1 MGDVL
6 GYEMPHLHATIS
18 EQVATWKQGGYACE
32 EYPIIADILE
42 FQIIQTEPDA
52 PRESRYLRAAQ
63 IEALTTYWFLRLVKK
78 TPTMLD
84 LYKTAH
90 PSKAELRKALGLT
103 SDAIRDEIEEIGL
116 DAVLEKVRDEDDF
129 VKQHKLDSL
138 RETAALDYPSYILA
152 LTMGAGKTALIG
164 SIIATE
170 FAMALEYPEG
180 PFIQNALVF
189 APGLTIMRSLRQLAA
204 MPFDRILPPRFYKTF
219 AATVKLIF
227 TRDGDPDIP
236 VIRGD
241 SFNIV
246 VTNTE
251 KIRITKESVR
261 KGDLKGLFSE
271 SKADEAK
278 TDLANRRLQA
288 IASLP
293 HLAVFSDEAHH
304 TYGAGMEKSL
314 KRVRETINYLH
325 RQTNLI
331 AVINTTGT
339 PYLKRQPLLDVV
351 FWYGLSTGIK
361 DGILKSVAG
370 HIHAYTFDNQ
380 SLDDF
385 LAAVLDDFIKTY
397 GTVTLPTGHIAK
409 LALYF
414 PQVADL
420 KEARPLIEAKLMS
433 LGYPTDCVLAMT
445 NESSAAEKAAFERL
459 NDPDSRHRIIL
470 LVNIGTEGWYC
481 PSLFATALAREL
493 RSSNNFVLQAACR
506 CLRQV
511 PGNNHPASIYLTED
525 NRRTLDKELQE
536 TYNESLNDLNIAG
549 SQGKRAVIKLRKVK
563 IPPLVV
569 KQTISRVQRSTQPLA
584 PLVLTLPVAAADGT
598 LTRQSFDLA
607 STNTRGEILTASA
620 PSVTLSTAAESIDI
634 YTAATKLAAV
644 YRADFWTIKSQLAAL
659 YPEGE
664 VPENHLAALADQ
676 VEKSTSAYDIV
687 EEQIDVALALVK
699 PEGLDYD
706 SETDTYTAEITY
718 PVTREHLLLSWE
730 KCQSTNPQDFGFHYD
745 PYNFDSQPEAD
756 FFTTL
761 LHQLNLKPEDVED
774 FYFTGALTSSSK
786 TDFAIEYK
794 DTDGK
799 WRGYTPDFVLRRKDG
814 RCLIIE
820 VKSEQHEAGI
830 QEDLKRDA
838 SGQSPITHE
847 GIKAAAL
854 RRWTGLNTDRLKYEF
869 VFAGSSLRHGA
880 TDGAATFA
888 AT

>member
-1 MGDVL
+1 ML
-6 GYEMPHLHATIS
+6 HLHAIIAD
-18 EQVATWKQGGYACE
+18 QVAAWKQAGFPCE
-32 EYPIIADILE
+32 AFPVIADILE
-42 FQIIQTEPDA
+42 HQIIQAEPHL
-52 PRESRYLRAAQ
+52 PRESRYLRGAQ
-63 IEALTTYWFLRLVKK
+63 IEALTTYWYLRLVKQ

-84 LYKTAH
+84 LYQDTY
-90 PSKAELRKALGLT
+90 PSKSDLRKALGLT
-103 SDAIRDEIEEIGL
+103 SDSLRDIIENAGL
-116 DAVLEKVRDEDDF
+116 EGLLDKVRYDDAF
-129 VKQHKLDSL
+129 VAQHKLDSL
-138 RETAALDYPSYILA
+138 RETVALDYPSYILA

-164 SIIATE
+164 AIIASE

-180 PFIQNALVF
+180 LFVQNALVF
-189 APGLTIMRSLRQLAA
+189 APGLTIMRSLRQLASL
-204 MPFDRILPPRFYKTF
+204 PFDRILPPRFFKHF

-251 KIRITKESVR
+251 KIRITKETVR

-271 SKADEAK
+271 AKADEARSE
-278 TDLANRRLQA
+278 LANRRLQA

-325 RQTNLI
+325 RSTNLI

-351 FWYGLSTGIK
+351 FWYGLSTGIR

-370 HIHAYTFDNQ
+370 NIHAYTFDNQ

-385 LAAVLDDFIKTY
+385 LAAVLEDFLQTY
-397 GTVTLPTGHIAK
+397 GHVTLPAGHPAK

-420 KEARPLIEAKLMS
+420 REARPLIEAKLMA
-433 LGYPTDCVLAMT
+433 LGYPSDCVLAMT
-445 NESSAAEKAAFERL
+445 NESSTAEKAAFERL
-459 NDPDSRHRIIL
+459 NDPESRHRIIL
-470 LVNIGTEGWYC
+470 LVNIGTEGWDC

-511 PGNNHPASIYLTED
+511 PGNNHPASIYLTDD

-536 TYNESLNDLNIAG
+536 TYNESLNDLNLTG
-549 SQGKRAVIKLRKVK
+549 SQSLNATIRLRKVK
-563 IPPLVV
+563 IPPLLV
-569 KQTISRVQRSTQPLA
+569 KQTIRRVERSATPPA
-584 PLVLTLPVAAADGT
+584 PLQLRCPDSTGDGT
-598 LTRQSFDLA
+598 LTRQSFDLTSNSA
-607 STNTRGEILTASA
+607 RGGILTASA
-620 PSVTLSTAAESIDI
+620 PGVTHSTAAETLDI

-644 YRADFWTIKSQLAAL
+644 YRADFWLIKAQLAGL
-659 YPEGE
+659 YPAGE
-664 VPENHLAALADQ
+664 IPVNHLASLAGQ
-676 VEKSTSAYDIV
+676 VEQATSAYDII
-687 EEQIDVALALVK
+687 EEQVEVALALVK
-699 PEGLDYD
+699 PEGFERALADD
-706 SETDTYTAEITY
+706 GTETYTAEISY
-718 PVTREHLLLSWE
+718 PVTRAKLLLSWD
-730 KCQSTNPQDFGFHYD
+730 KYAASNPLDFGFHYD

-761 LHQLNLKPEDVED
+761 LHQLNLRPEEVED
-774 FYFTGALTSSSK
+774 LYFTGALTSPTK

-794 DTDGK
+794 DVDGK
-799 WRGYTPDFVLRRKDG
+799 WRSYTPDFILRRKDG

-820 VKSEQHEAGI
+820 IKDERHEAATA
-830 QEDLKRDA
+830 EDLKRDE

-847 GIKAAAL
+847 GIKAVAL
-854 RRWTGLNTDRLKYEF
+854 RRWTGLNPDRLKYEF
-869 VFAGSSLRHGA
+869 VYADSGLRPGA
-880 TDGAATFA
+880 TGEAATFA
-888 AT
+888 SAP

>member
-1 MGDVL
+1 
-6 GYEMPHLHATIS
+6 MPHLHALIA
-18 EQVATWKQGGYACE
+18 EQVTVWKTAGYPCE
-32 EYPIIADILE
+32 DFPIIADILE
-42 FQIIQTEPDA
+42 YQIVQTEPGA
-52 PRESRYLRAAQ
+52 PLESRYLRAAQ

-84 LYKTAH
+84 LYKATH

-103 SDAIRDEIEEIGL
+103 SDAIRDEIEETSL
-116 DAVLEKVRDEDDF
+116 DDVLEKVRTDDAF
-129 VKQHKLDSL
+129 VVEHRLDSL
-138 RETAALDYPSYILA
+138 RETVSLDYPSYILA

-170 FAMALEYPEG
+170 FCMALEYPEG
-180 PFIQNALVF
+180 PFVQNALVF

-251 KIRITKESVR
+251 KIRITKETVR

-271 SKADEAK
+271 SKAEEARSE
-278 TDLANRRLQA
+278 LANRRLQA

-331 AVINTTGT
+331 AVVNTTGT

-351 FWYGLSTGIK
+351 FWYGLSTGIR

-370 HIHAYTFDNQ
+370 HIHSYTFDNQ

-385 LAAVLDDFIKTY
+385 LAAVLDDFIANY
-397 GTVTLPTGHIAK
+397 GTVTLPAGHPAK

-420 KEARPLIEAKLMS
+420 KEARPLIETKLMT
-433 LGYPTDCVLAMT
+433 LGYPADCVLAMT

-459 NDPDSRHRIIL
+459 NDPESRHRIIL
-470 LVNIGTEGWYC
+470 LVNIGTEGWDC

-549 SQGKRAVIKLRKVK
+549 STGKRATIKLRKVK

-569 KQTISRVQRSTQPLA
+569 KQTVTRVQRSASPLP
-584 PLVLTLPVAAADGT
+584 PLVLSRPDEQAEGT
-598 LTRQSFDLA
+598 ITRQSFDL
-607 STNTRGEILTASA
+607 SPTSTRGEILTAS
-620 PSVTLSTAAESIDI
+620 SESETFSTAAETVDL

-644 YRADFWTIKSQLAAL
+644 YRSDVWTIKSQLAAI

-664 VPENHLAALADQ
+664 VPQTHLGALAQQ
-676 VEKSTSAYDIV
+676 VEKATSAYDTV
-687 EEQIDVALALVK
+687 EEHVDVALALVK
-699 PEGLDYD
+699 PEGFDYD

-730 KCQSTNPQDFGFHYD
+730 QCQSSNAHDFGFHYD

-774 FYFTGALTSSSK
+774 FYFTGALTSASK

-799 WRGYTPDFVLRRKDG
+799 WRTYTPDFVLRRKDG

-820 VKSEQHEAGI
+820 IKSEQHEASI
-830 QEDLKRDA
+830 NEDLKRA
-838 SGQSPITHE
+838 SAGEAAITHE
-847 GIKAAAL
+847 GIKAVAL
-854 RRWTGLNTDRLKYEF
+854 RRWTGLNADRLKYEF
-869 VFAGSSLRHGA
+869 VFAGTALRHGA
-880 TDGAATFA
+880 TDNAGSFA
-888 AT
+888 K

>member
-1 MGDVL
+1 MSA
-6 GYEMPHLHATIS
+6 HLHALLAKK
-18 EQVATWKQGGYACE
+18 VLAWKQAEYPCE
-32 EYPIIADILE
+32 EFPAIAEILE
-42 FQIIQTEPDA
+42 HQTTQTEPNG

-63 IEALTTYWFLRLVKK
+63 IEALTTYWYLRLVLK
-78 TPTMLD
+78 TPSMLD
-84 LYKTAH
+84 LYKEVH
-90 PSKAELRKALGLT
+90 SSKVELRKALGLT
-103 SDAIRDEIEEIGL
+103 SEAIREVVEDIGL
-116 DAVLEKVRDEDDF
+116 EGVLNKVRTDDAF
-129 VKQHKLDSL
+129 VKTHKLDSL
-138 RETAALDYPSYILA
+138 RETVALDYPSYILA

-170 FAMALEYPEG
+170 FCMALEYPEG
-180 PFIQNALVF
+180 PFVQNALVF

-251 KIRITKESVR
+251 KIRITKDSVR

-271 SKADEAK
+271 SKADEAR

-331 AVINTTGT
+331 AVVNTTGT

-361 DGILKSVAG
+361 DGILKPVAG
-370 HIHAYTFDNQ
+370 HIHSYKFDNQ

-385 LAAVLDDFIKTY
+385 LAAVLDDFLKTY
-397 GTVTLPTGHIAK
+397 GAVTLPTGHIAK

-420 KEARPLIEAKLMS
+420 KEARPLIEAKLMA

-459 NDPDSRHRIIL
+459 NDPESRHRIIL
-470 LVNIGTEGWYC
+470 LVNIGTEGWDC

-511 PGNNHPASIYLTED
+511 PGNVHPASIYLTED
-525 NRRTLDKELQE
+525 NRRTLDKELQD
-536 TYNESLNDLNIAG
+536 TYNESLNDLN
-549 SQGKRAVIKLRKVK
+549 RAPSESRTTRITLRKVK

-569 KQTISRVQRSTQPLA
+569 KQTVRRVERSNSPPA
-584 PLVLTLPVAAADGT
+584 ELVLTLPATAADGT
-598 LTRQSFDLA
+598 LTRQTFDLA
-607 STNTRGEILTASA
+607 TTSTRGEILTASGA
-620 PSVTLSTAAESIDI
+620 SVTLTTGAETTDL

-644 YRADFWTIKSQLAAL
+644 YRADFWAIKSQLTAL

-664 VPENHLAALADQ
+664 VPETHLAALAEQ
-676 VEKSTSAYDIV
+676 VEKATSAYDII
-687 EEQIDVALALVK
+687 EEQVDVALALVK
-699 PEGLDYD
+699 PEGFDYD
-706 SETDTYTAEITY
+706 SETDTYTAEISY
-718 PVTREHLLLSWE
+718 PVSHERLLLSWE
-730 KCQSTNPQDFGFHYD
+730 KCKADNAQNFGFHYEA
-745 PYNFDSQPEAD
+745 YNFDSQPEAD

-761 LHQLNLKPEDVED
+761 LHQLNLKPSEVED

-799 WRGYTPDFVLRRKDG
+799 WRRYTPDFVLRRKDG

-820 VKSEQHEAGI
+820 IKDERHEAAT
-830 QEDLKRDA
+830 QEDLKRDEA
-838 SGQSPITHE
+838 GQPAITHE
-847 GIKAAAL
+847 GIKAVAL
-854 RRWTGLNTDRLKYEF
+854 RRWTGLNADRLKYEF
-869 VFAGSSLRHGA
+869 VYAGSSLRHGA
-880 TDGAATFA
+880 TDAATTFA
-888 AT
+888 QPTDS

>member
-1 MGDVL
+1 MA
-6 GYEMPHLHATIS
+6 HLHALIA
-18 EQVATWKQGGYACE
+18 EQVTAWKEAGYPCE
-32 EYPIIADILE
+32 AFPVIAEILDHQTTQAEPGAPI
-42 FQIIQTEPDA
+42 
-52 PRESRYLRAAQ
+52 ESRYLRGAQ
-63 IEALTTYWFLRLVKK
+63 IQALTTYWFLRLVKQ

-84 LYKTAH
+84 LYQEIYPAK
-90 PSKAELRKALGLT
+90 SDLRKALGLT
-103 SDAIRDEIEEIGL
+103 SDAIRDVIEDIGL
-116 DAVLEKVRDEDDF
+116 EGLLEKVRQDDAF
-129 VKQHKLDSL
+129 VKKHKLESL

-180 PFIQNALVF
+180 PFVQNALVF
-189 APGLTIMRSLRQLAA
+189 APGLTIMRSLRQIAA
-204 MPFDRILPPRFYKTF
+204 MPFQHILPPRFYKTF

-251 KIRITKESVR
+251 KIRITKETVR

-271 SKADEAK
+271 SKADEAR

-331 AVINTTGT
+331 AVVNTTGT

-385 LAAVLDDFIKTY
+385 LAAVLDDFISTY
-397 GTVTLPTGHIAK
+397 GTVTLPTGHLAK

-420 KEARPLIEAKLMS
+420 KDARPLIEAKLME
-433 LGYPTDCVLAMT
+433 LGFPTDIVLTMT

-470 LVNIGTEGWYC
+470 LVNIGTEGWDC

-536 TYNESLNDLNIAG
+536 TYNESLNDLNLAG

-563 IPPLVV
+563 IPPLLV
-569 KQTISRVQRSTQPLA
+569 KQTISRVQRSAHPPA
-584 PLVLTLPVAAADGT
+584 ALTLTRPMVTAEGS
-598 LTRQSFDLA
+598 LTRQSFDLSA
-607 STNTRGEILTASA
+607 TSTRGEILTASA
-620 PSVTLSTAAESIDI
+620 PSLTLTTAAESIDL

-644 YRADFWTIKSQLAAL
+644 YRTDFWTLKSQLAAL
-659 YPEGE
+659 YPEGA
-664 VPENHLAALADQ
+664 VPESHLAALAHQ
-676 VEKSTSAYDIV
+676 VEKATSAYDIV
-687 EEQIDVALALVK
+687 QEQVEVALALVK
-699 PEGLDYD
+699 PEGFDYD
-706 SETDTYTAEITY
+706 STTDTYTAEITY
-718 PVTREHLLLSWE
+718 PVTRQHLLLSWE
-730 KCQSTNPQDFGFHYD
+730 KCQSANPHDFGFHYD

-756 FFTTL
+756 FFTGL
-761 LHQLNLKPEDVED
+761 LHQLNLTPDDVED
-774 FYFTGALTSSSK
+774 FYFTGALTSASK

-799 WRGYTPDFVLRRKDG
+799 WRSYTPDFVLRRKDG

-830 QEDLKRDA
+830 QEDLNRDA
-838 SGQSPITHE
+838 SGQPPITHE
-847 GIKAAAL
+847 GLKAAAL
-854 RRWTGLNTDRLKYEF
+854 RRWTHLNSDRLKYEF

-880 TDGAATFA
+880 TNAASVFA
-888 AT
+888 KSAAPA

>member
-1 MGDVL
+1 
-6 GYEMPHLHATIS
+6 MPHLHALIA
-18 EQVATWKQGGYACE
+18 EQVAVWKTAGYPCE
-32 EYPIIADILE
+32 EFPIIADLLE
-42 FQIIQTEPDA
+42 HQTVQAEPGA
-52 PRESRYLRAAQ
+52 PTESRYLRAAQ
-63 IEALTTYWFLRLVKK
+63 IEALTTYWYLRLVKG
-78 TPTMLD
+78 TPSMLD
-84 LYKTAH
+84 LYKSVYPAK
-90 PSKAELRKALGLT
+90 SELRKALGLT
-103 SDAIRDEIEEIGL
+103 SDAIRDVIEDIGL
-116 DAVLEKVRDEDDF
+116 EGLLAKVRDDDAF
-129 VKQHKLDSL
+129 VKEHKLDSL
-138 RETAALDYPSYILA
+138 RETVALDYPSYILA

-170 FAMALEYPEG
+170 FCMALEYPDG
-180 PFIQNALVF
+180 PFVQNALVF
-189 APGLTIMRSLRQLAA
+189 APGLTIMRSLRQLAG
-204 MPFDRILPPRFYKTF
+204 MPFDRILPPRFFKTF

-251 KIRITKESVR
+251 KIRITKETVR

-271 SKADEAK
+271 SKADEARSE
-278 TDLANRRLQA
+278 LANRRLQA

-325 RQTNLI
+325 RQTNLV
-331 AVINTTGT
+331 AVVNTTGT

-351 FWYGLSTGIK
+351 FWYGLSTGIR

-370 HIHAYTFDNQ
+370 HIHSYTFDNQ

-385 LAAVLDDFIKTY
+385 LAAVLDDFIANY
-397 GTVTLPTGHIAK
+397 GTVTLPAGHSAK

-420 KEARPLIEAKLMS
+420 KEARPLIETKLMS
-433 LGYPTDCVLAMT
+433 LGYPPDCVLAMT

-459 NDPDSRHRIIL
+459 SDPESRHRIIL
-470 LVNIGTEGWYC
+470 LVNIGTEGWDC

-511 PGNNHPASIYLTED
+511 PGNNYPASIYLTED

-549 SQGKRAVIKLRKVK
+549 STSKRATIKLRKVK
-563 IPPLVV
+563 IPPLVL
-569 KQTISRVQRSTQPLA
+569 KQTVTRVQRSASPLP
-584 PLVLTLPVAAADGT
+584 PLVLSRPDEQAEGT
-598 LTRQSFDLA
+598 ITRQSFDLS
-607 STNTRGEILTASA
+607 STSTRGEILTAS
-620 PSVTLSTAAESIDI
+620 SESETLSTAAETVDL
-634 YTAATKLAAV
+634 YTAATRLAAV
-644 YRADFWTIKSQLAAL
+644 YRSDVWTIKSQLAAI
-659 YPEGE
+659 YPEGV
-664 VPENHLAALADQ
+664 VPQTHLGSLAQQ
-676 VEKSTSAYDIV
+676 VEKATSAYDTV
-687 EEQIDVALALVK
+687 EEHVDVALALVK
-699 PEGLDYD
+699 PEGFDYD
-706 SETDTYTAEITY
+706 NETDTYTAEITY

-730 KCQSTNPQDFGFHYD
+730 HCQSSNAHDFGFHYA

-761 LHQLNLKPEDVED
+761 LHQLNLRPDDVEN
-774 FYFTGALTSSSK
+774 FYFTGALTSASK

-799 WRGYTPDFVLRRKDG
+799 WRSYTPDFVLRRKDG

-820 VKSEQHEAGI
+820 IKSEQHEASI
-830 QEDLKRDA
+830 NEDLNRA
-838 SGQSPITHE
+838 SAGEPPITHE
-847 GIKAAAL
+847 GIKAVAL
-854 RRWTGLNTDRLKYEF
+854 RRWTGLNADSLKYEF
-869 VFAGSSLRHGA
+869 VYAGVTLRPGA
-880 TDGAATFA
+880 TDTAIHYIH
-888 AT
+888 

>member
-1 MGDVL
+1 
-6 GYEMPHLHATIS
+6 MPHLHALIS
-18 EQVATWKQGGYACE
+18 DQVSAWKAGGFSCDEFPA
-32 EYPIIADILE
+32 IAEILE
-42 FQIIQTEPDA
+42 HQTTQTEPNG

-63 IEALTTYWFLRLVKK
+63 IEALTTYWYLRLVLK
-78 TPTMLD
+78 TPSMLD
-84 LYKTAH
+84 LYKAVH

-116 DAVLEKVRDEDDF
+116 EGVLTKVRTDDAF
-129 VKQHKLDSL
+129 VKTHKLDSL
-138 RETAALDYPSYILA
+138 RETVALDYPSYILA

-170 FAMALEYPEG
+170 FCMALEYPEG
-180 PFIQNALVF
+180 SFVQNALVF

-204 MPFDRILPPRFYKTF
+204 MPFDRILPPRYYKTF

-251 KIRITKESVR
+251 KIRITKDSVR

-271 SKADEAK
+271 SKADEAR

-325 RQTNLI
+325 ERTNLI
-331 AVINTTGT
+331 TVVNTTGT

-361 DGILKSVAG
+361 DGILKPVAG
-370 HIHAYTFDNQ
+370 HIHSYKFDNQ

-385 LAAVLDDFIKTY
+385 LAAVLKDFLATY
-397 GTVTLPTGHIAK
+397 GEVRLPTGHIAK

-420 KEARPLIEAKLMS
+420 KEARPLIETALMAH
-433 LGYPTDCVLAMT
+433 GYPTDCVLVMT

-459 NDPDSRHRIIL
+459 NDPESRHRIIL
-470 LVNIGTEGWYC
+470 LVNIGTEGWDC

-511 PGNNHPASIYLTED
+511 PGNIHPASIYLTED
-525 NRRTLDKELQE
+525 NRRTLDKELQD
-536 TYNESLNDLNIAG
+536 TYNESLNALNFAP
-549 SQGKRAVIKLRKVK
+549 SESRTARIKLRKVK

-569 KQTISRVQRSTQPLA
+569 KQTVRRVERSASPPA
-584 PLVLTLPVAAADGT
+584 ELVITLPAVAADGT
-598 LTRQSFDLA
+598 LTRQTFDL
-607 STNTRGEILTASA
+607 STTSTRGEILTASGA
-620 PSVTLSTAAESIDI
+620 SVTLTTGAETTDL

-644 YRADFWTIKSQLAAL
+644 YRADFWAIKSQLATL
-659 YPEGE
+659 YPDGE
-664 VPENHLAALADQ
+664 VPETHLAALAEQ
-676 VEKSTSAYDIV
+676 VEKATSAYDII
-687 EEQIDVALALVK
+687 EEQVDVALALVK
-699 PEGLDYD
+699 PDGFDYD
-706 SETDTYTAEITY
+706 SETDTYTAEISY

-730 KCQSTNPQDFGFHYD
+730 KCQGANASDFGFHYA
-745 PYNFDSQPEAD
+745 PYNFDSQPESD

-761 LHQLNLKPEDVED
+761 LHQLNLTPSEVED

-786 TDFAIEYK
+786 TDFSIEYK

-799 WRGYTPDFVLRRKDG
+799 WRSYTPDFVLRRKDG

-820 VKSEQHEAGI
+820 IKDERHEAAT
-830 QEDLKRDA
+830 QEDLKRDEA
-838 SGQSPITHE
+838 GQPAITHE
-847 GIKAAAL
+847 GIKAVAL
-854 RRWTGLNTDRLKYEF
+854 RRWTGLNADRLKYEF
-869 VFAGSSLRHGA
+869 VYAGTSLRHGA
-880 TDGAATFA
+880 TDTATNFA
-888 AT
+888 QPTAP

>member
-1 MGDVL
+1 
-6 GYEMPHLHATIS
+6 MPHLHAL
-18 EQVATWKQGGYACE
+18 
-32 EYPIIADILE
+32 IADQVSAWKKAGYPCDEFPVIADLLE
-42 FQIIQTEPDA
+42 HQTVQAEPGA
-52 PRESRYLRAAQ
+52 PTESRYLRAAQ
-63 IEALTTYWFLRLVKK
+63 IEALTTYWYLRLVKG
-78 TPTMLD
+78 TPSMLD
-84 LYKTAH
+84 LYKSVYPAK
-90 PSKAELRKALGLT
+90 SELRKALGLT
-103 SDAIRDEIEEIGL
+103 SDAIRDVIEDIGL
-116 DAVLEKVRDEDDF
+116 EGLLAKVRDDDAF
-129 VKQHKLDSL
+129 VKEHKLDSL
-138 RETAALDYPSYILA
+138 RETVALDYPSYILA

-170 FAMALEYPEG
+170 FCMALEYPDG
-180 PFIQNALVF
+180 PFVQNALVF
-189 APGLTIMRSLRQLAA
+189 APGLTIMRSLRQLAG
-204 MPFDRILPPRFYKTF
+204 MPFDRILPPRFFKTF

-251 KIRITKESVR
+251 KIRITKETVR

-271 SKADEAK
+271 SKADEARSE
-278 TDLANRRLQA
+278 LANRRLQA

-325 RQTNLI
+325 RQTNLV
-331 AVINTTGT
+331 AVVNTTGT

-351 FWYGLSTGIK
+351 FWYGLSTGIR

-385 LAAVLDDFIKTY
+385 LAAVLDDFIANY
-397 GTVTLPTGHIAK
+397 GNVTLPAGHPAK

-420 KEARPLIEAKLMS
+420 KEARPLIETKLMT
-433 LGYPTDCVLAMT
+433 LGYPADCVLAIT
-445 NESSAAEKAAFERL
+445 NESSAAEEAAFERL
-459 NDPDSRHRIIL
+459 NDPESRHRIIL
-470 LVNIGTEGWYC
+470 LVNIGTEGWDC

-536 TYNESLNDLNIAG
+536 TYNESLNDLNITG
-549 SQGKRAVIKLRKVK
+549 SSGKRATIRLRKVK
-563 IPPLVV
+563 IPALVV
-569 KQTISRVQRSTQPLA
+569 KQTVTRVQRSA
-584 PLVLTLPVAAADGT
+584 ATLPPLLLSRPDEKAEGT
-598 LTRQSFDLA
+598 ITRQSFDLTSA
-607 STNTRGEILTASA
+607 SANGGVLTASSA
-620 PSVTLSTAAESIDI
+620 SETFSTAAETVDL

-644 YRADFWTIKSQLAAL
+644 YRADAWTIKTQLAAL
-659 YPEGE
+659 YPDGG
-664 VPENHLAALADQ
+664 VPQAHLAALAEQ
-676 VEKSTSAYDIV
+676 VEKATSAYDTV
-687 EEQIDVALALVK
+687 EEQVEVALALVK
-699 PEGLDYD
+699 PEGFAYD
-706 SETDTYTAEITY
+706 SKTDTYTAEITY

-730 KCQSTNPQDFGFHYD
+730 TWQQENKHDFGFHYD

-761 LHQLNLKPEDVED
+761 LHQLNLTPDDVED

-794 DTDGK
+794 DIDGK
-799 WRGYTPDFVLRRKDG
+799 WRTYTPDFVLRRKDG

-820 VKSEQHEAGI
+820 IKSEQHEASI
-830 QEDLKRDA
+830 HEDLKRA
-838 SGQSPITHE
+838 SAGERAITHE
-847 GIKAAAL
+847 GIKAVAL
-854 RRWTGLNTDRLKYEF
+854 RRWTGLNADRLKYEF
-869 VFAGSSLRHGA
+869 VFAGSNLRPGA
-880 TDGAATFA
+880 TDNAQQFSCP
-888 AT
+888 

>member
-1 MGDVL
+1 MSS
-6 GYEMPHLHATIS
+6 HLHAIVA
-18 EQVATWKQGGYACE
+18 EQVTAWQNAGYPCE
-32 EYPIIADILE
+32 EFPVIADILE
-42 FQIIQTEPDA
+42 YQIIQAEPAA
-52 PRESRYLRAAQ
+52 PKESRYLRAAQ
-63 IEALTTYWFLRLVKK
+63 IESLTAYWYLRLVKK

-84 LYKTAH
+84 LYKDIYPAK
-90 PSKAELRKALGLT
+90 SDLRKALGLT
-103 SDAIRDEIEEIGL
+103 SDAIRDLIEDIGL
-116 DAVLEKVRDEDDF
+116 EGLLAKVRTDDDF

-138 RETAALDYPSYILA
+138 RETVALDYPSYILA

-170 FAMALEYPEG
+170 FVMALEYPDG

-251 KIRITKESVR
+251 KIRITKETVR
-261 KGDLKGLFSE
+261 KGDLPGFRSAA
-271 SKADEAK
+271 KAEEAR

-351 FWYGLSTGIK
+351 FWYGLSTGIR

-385 LAAVLDDFIKTY
+385 LAAVLDDFIGTY

-433 LGYPTDCVLAMT
+433 LGYTTDCVLAMT

-459 NDPDSRHRIIL
+459 NDPESRHRIIL
-470 LVNIGTEGWYC
+470 LVNIGTEGWDC

-569 KQTISRVQRSTQPLA
+569 KQTISRVQRSAQPLA
-584 PLVLTLPVAAADGT
+584 PLVLTLPIATADGT

-620 PSVTLSTAAESIDI
+620 PSVTLSTAAESIDL

-644 YRADFWTIKSQLAAL
+644 YRADFWTIKSQLASL

-664 VPENHLAALADQ
+664 VPENHLTALAEQ
-676 VEKSTSAYDIV
+676 VEKSTSAYDII
-687 EEQIDVALALVK
+687 EEQVDVALALVK
-699 PEGLDYD
+699 PEGFDYD

-730 KCQSTNPQDFGFHYD
+730 KCQSANASDFGFHYD

-761 LHQLNLKPEDVED
+761 LHQLNLKPDDVED

-799 WRGYTPDFVLRRKDG
+799 WRSYTPDFVLRRKDG

-820 VKSEQHEAGI
+820 VKSEQHEDGI
-830 QEDLKRDA
+830 EEDLKRDA
-838 SGQSPITHE
+838 SGESPITHE

-854 RRWTGLNTDRLKYEF
+854 RRWTGLNPKRLKYEF
-869 VFAGSSLRHGA
+869 VYAGTGLRPGA
-880 TDGAATFA
+880 TDEAATFA
-888 AT
+888 QSIASNS

>member
-1 MGDVL
+1 MSA
-6 GYEMPHLHATIS
+6 HLHALIAD
-18 EQVATWKQGGYACE
+18 QVKAWKQAGFPCE
-32 EYPIIADILE
+32 AFPVISDILE
-42 FQIIQTEPDA
+42 HQTIQTEPNA
-52 PRESRYLRAAQ
+52 PVESRYLRSAQ
-63 IEALTTYWFLRLVKK
+63 IEALTTYWYLRLVKN

-84 LYKTAH
+84 LYKATY
-90 PSKAELRKALGLT
+90 PSKSDLRKALGLT
-103 SDAIRDEIEEIGL
+103 SDAIRNVIEDIGL
-116 DAVLEKVRDEDDF
+116 DGLLARVRSDDAF
-129 VKQHKLDSL
+129 VKEHKLDSL
-138 RETAALDYPSYILA
+138 RETVALDYPSYILA

-189 APGLTIMRSLRQLAA
+189 APGLTIIRSLRQLAA
-204 MPFDRILPPRFYKTF
+204 MPFDRILPPRFFKHF

-251 KIRITKESVR
+251 KIRITKETVR

-271 SKADEAK
+271 AKADEARSE
-278 TDLANRRLQA
+278 LANRRLQA

-325 RQTNLI
+325 DRTNLI

-351 FWYGLSTGIK
+351 FWYGLSTGIR

-370 HIHAYTFDNQ
+370 HIHSYQFDNQ
-380 SLDDF
+380 RLDNF
-385 LAAVLDDFIKTY
+385 LAAVLDDFLANY
-397 GTVTLPTGHIAK
+397 GQVTLPTGHVAK

-433 LGYPTDCVLAMT
+433 LGYLTDCVLAMT
-445 NESSAAEKAAFERL
+445 NESTAAEKTAFDRL
-459 NDPDSRHRIIL
+459 NDSESRHRIIL
-470 LVNIGTEGWYC
+470 LVNIGTEGWDC

-525 NRRTLDKELQE
+525 NRRTLDKELQD
-536 TYNESLNDLNIAG
+536 TYNESLNDLNITG
-549 SQGKRAVIKLRKVK
+549 STGKRATIKLRKIK

-569 KQTISRVQRSTQPLA
+569 KQTVRRVERSAQPPAL
-584 PLVLTLPVAAADGT
+584 LI
-598 LTRQSFDLA
+598 LTRPDVTAEGKFTRQTFDLA
-607 STNTRGEILTASA
+607 STSTRGEVLTASA
-620 PSVTLSTAAESIDI
+620 PSVTLSTAAEGIDL

-644 YRADFWTIKSQLAAL
+644 YRADFWAIKAQLAAL
-659 YPEGE
+659 YPDGE
-664 VPENHLAALADQ
+664 VPDTHLAAIAQQ
-676 VEKSTSAYDIV
+676 VEISTSAYDII
-687 EEQIDVALALVK
+687 EEQVEVALALVK
-699 PEGLDYD
+699 PEGFDYD
-706 SETDTYTAEITY
+706 SATDTYTAEITY

-730 KCQSTNPQDFGFHYD
+730 KCQSANPHDFGFHYD

-756 FFTTL
+756 FFTGL

-774 FYFTGALTSSSK
+774 FYFTGALTSASK

-799 WRGYTPDFVLRRKDG
+799 WRSYTPDFVLRRKDG

-830 QEDLKRDA
+830 LEDLKRDA
-838 SGQSPITHE
+838 SGQPPITHE

-854 RRWTGLNTDRLKYEF
+854 RRWTGLNADRLKYEF
-869 VFAGSSLRHGA
+869 VFAGTALRAGA
-880 TDGAATFA
+880 TGAASIFA
-888 AT
+888 NQTTAR